1 MDRKMLVPGF
11 GPLIAGSL
19 IAMPHAATMLA
30 DFGAG
35 VIAFEGQKVGETY
48 RPFPPHSRYGGL
60 LGPCRTPA
68 RRAKKE
74 AVITTAPWV

>member
-48 RPFPPHSRYGGL
+48 RPFPPHSRYGDCLALVEL
-60 LGPCRTPA
+60 LPGGQ
-68 RRAKKE
+68 KKE